1 MGNITIFHGSPEIR
15 EKPVYGLGKKYNDYG
30 QGFYCT
36 QNIELAKEWACT
48 EGKDGYVNQYEID
61 LDALSIL
68 NLSDDEYTI
77 LHWLA
82 LLVAYRRIRI
92 DRKSVV

>member
-36 QNIELAKEWACT
+36 QNIELAKEWACMLVSAKAKEKT
-48 EGKDGYVNQYEID
+48 S
-61 LDALSIL
+61 SIPT
-68 NLSDDEYTI
+68 NCKVSI
-77 LHWLA
+77 G
-82 LLVAYRRIRI
+82 
-92 DRKSVV
+92 